1 MKLSN
6 RVFPSVA
13 GISLALFMSQA
24 MGQTVKL
31 ETVNLPPGNI
41 GYDACIV
48 EGLDTSISMEDRRLR
63 KLQDMIA
70 SSLESDEFGNA
81 LKLGPHKRVL
91 YSLMFFDDKVKPV
104 TGWAVVDEQTRFE
117 LAKVIRLSARQGSGY
132 TLTQNFVTHAIA
144 KLDTCGAERRK
155 INIVT
160 DGTNNTRGGC
170 SVAYNCTEKFP
181 LMGIAR
187 DAATLKGYSIN
198 IFGIQLG
205 GQNADIAKWA
215 KEFAITP
222 TYDEQAARGIENKQN
237 AAEPGRFFK
246 VDVSDLDAVQGEG
259 YNIARLMHRQKLVME
274 MSGIGTPY
282 HQVVTK
288 YNFGRLDFA
297 ALLR

>member
-6 RVFPSVA
+6 RAFSSVA
-13 GISLALFMSQA
+13 GISLAVFMSQA

-81 LKLGPHKRVL
+81 LKLGRHKRVL
-91 YSLMFFDDKVKPV
+91 YSLSYFDDTVKPI
-104 TGWAVVDEQTRFE
+104 TGWAVIDEQNRFE
-117 LAKVIRLSARQGSGY
+117 LAQAIRQSARQGSGY
-132 TLTQNFVTHAIA
+132 TLTQNFVIDAIG
-144 KLDTCGAERRK
+144 KLDTCRAERRK

-160 DGTNNTRGGC
+160 DGTNNARGRC
-170 SVAYNCTEKFP
+170 AQAYNCPPMFP
-181 LMGIAR
+181 VMGAAR
-187 DAATLKGYSIN
+187 DAATLKGYTIN

-205 GQNADIAKWA
+205 GQNADLAKWA

-222 TYDEQAARGIENKQN
+222 DYHEQATRKIENKQN
-237 AAEPGRFFK
+237 PAEPGRFFK
-246 VDVSDLDAVQGEG
+246 VDVSDLDAIQGEG
-259 YNIARLMHRQKLVME
+259 YNIARMMHRQKLVIE
-274 MSGIGTPY
+274 MSGIGTPSY
-282 HQVVTK
+282 QVVTK
-288 YNFGRLDFA
+288 VNFGRVDFA
-297 ALLR
+297 ALPR